1 MLHNHYHRV
10 VCPKIMKGMTMGPD
24 SNDLCGW
31 ELNNPDP
38 DIFDIQVVEVLGA
51 CRNCEQVG

>member
-1 MLHNHYHRV
+1 
-10 VCPKIMKGMTMGPD
+10 MKGMTMGPD